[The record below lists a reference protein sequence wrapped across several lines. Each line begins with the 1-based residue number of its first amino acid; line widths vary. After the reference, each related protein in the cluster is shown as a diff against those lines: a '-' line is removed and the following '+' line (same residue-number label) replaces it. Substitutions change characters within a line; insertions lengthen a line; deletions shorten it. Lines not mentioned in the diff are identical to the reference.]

1 MTARFLPALL
11 FMLALVAGS
20 RGAETLVAAA
30 ESKKPASTDPALAPV
45 EDVVGLPRVL
55 LIGDSIAMGYTLTV
69 RASLRG
75 RANVHRPPENCG
87 ETGRGLSRL
96 DAWLG
101 AGRWDVIHFNFGLHD
116 LKYLDAQGKYAA
128 PAQGKVV
135 SSLAQYEA
143 NLRELV
149 ARLKRT
155 GATLIFAMTTPVPSG
170 TLARIEHN
178 EIAYNTVARR
188 VMKEAGVAIDDL
200 HAVAAARQSELQRP
214 KDVHFTEEGYR
225 RLGEAVTESV
235 AAVLPPAA
243 RR

>member
-1 MTARFLPALL
+1 MKLRFVPSLL
-11 FMLALVAGS
+11 CMLALVACS
-20 RGAETLVAAA
+20 QGAETTASPKPPVA
-30 ESKKPASTDPALAPV
+30 TDPVLLPV
-45 EDVVGLPRVL
+45 EDVAGLPRVL
-55 LIGDSIAMGYTLTV
+55 LIGDSIAMGYTLRV

-87 ETGRGLSRL
+87 ETGRGLRRL

-135 SSLAQYEA
+135 STLTQYEA
-143 NLRELV
+143 NLRELL

-155 GATLIFAMTTPVPSG
+155 GATLIYATTTPVPGG
-170 TLARIEHN
+170 TLARIEHD

-200 HAVAAARQSELQRP
+200 HALAVARQSELQRP
-214 KDVHFTEEGYR
+214 KDVHFTEVGYR
-225 RLGEAVTESV
+225 RLGEAVTASV
-235 AAVLPPAA
+235 MTALPTAG
-243 RR
+243 R